1 MDKNKDGVVT
11 IDEFIDCCENVRLVY
26 NLNINSQCTDTLKFH

>member
-11 IDEFIDCCENVRLVY
+11 IDEFIESCQKVSVKTPLKRQTPISWLV
-26 NLNINSQCTDTLKFH
+26 LS